1 MCGNDWGNL
10 SKSKVL
16 GPNLI
21 NVESVRQDPGIYI
34 FSNHSDDAWKRL
46 GGRVCSGRGGGGDAG
61 LARSWQEAL
70 DSVPDIC
77 LWCSWPWLYSFPV
90 ALPQASPPLCRLP
103 LSSTSPQRFSEGS
116 TSSGST
122 FSILEKYFRVEHG
135 EGNGDLLQYSCLGN
149 PMDEGAWWAT
159 VHGVAS
165 VRYDWVTKQWQREEH
180 DHLEERP
187 K

>member
-1 MCGNDWGNL
+1 MCGNDCGNL
-10 SKSKVL
+10 SKSKLL

-21 NVESVRQDPGIYI
+21 NVGSVRQDPGIYI
-34 FSNHSDDAWKRL
+34 FNNHSDDAWKRL
-46 GGRVCSGRGGGGDAG
+46 RGRVCFGGGDSG
-61 LARSWQEAL
+61 LARRWQEAL

-77 LWCSWPWLYSFPV
+77 LWCSWPWLYSYPV

-135 EGNGDLLQYSCLGN
+135 EGIGNLLQYSCLGN

-159 VHGVAS
+159 VHGAARVG
-165 VRYDWVTKQWQREEH
+165 YDWVTKQW
-180 DHLEERP
+180 
-187 K
+187 